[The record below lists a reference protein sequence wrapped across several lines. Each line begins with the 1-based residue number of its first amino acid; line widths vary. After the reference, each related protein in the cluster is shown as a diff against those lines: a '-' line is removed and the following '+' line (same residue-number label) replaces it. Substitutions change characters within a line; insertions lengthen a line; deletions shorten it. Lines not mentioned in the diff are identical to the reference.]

1 MKVFIT
7 GGTGFVGT
15 TLARELTAKGHSVTV
30 LMRKG
35 EPARNLPPGAR
46 ALQGDPTVRG
56 AWQEEVPGHEVF
68 INLAGASI
76 FTRWTDE
83 AKRVI
88 RDSRILTTRH
98 LVEAMAPRKGKETHL
113 FSTSGAGYYGYHGD
127 EDLTEESP
135 PGTEFLAMLSRDWEA
150 EALRAKDYGV
160 RVALMRFGIVMGE
173 SGGMLGEVLP
183 VFRMCLGADLG
194 SGSQWLSWIHE
205 MDLARI
211 FLFLI
216 EENRTL
222 DGPVNCTAPEPVRNH
237 EFTKTLGGVLGVP
250 TFLPPVPGFML
261 RLMKGEFGSV
271 ILEGQR
277 VLPQKLLRAGFRFRY
292 PTLQEA
298 LTDILKR

>member
-1 MKVFIT
+1 MKVFMT

-15 TLARELTAKGHSVTV
+15 TLARELTAKGHAVTV

-35 EPARNLPPGAR
+35 ESARNLPAGAK
-46 ALQGDPTVRG
+46 ALQGDPTARG
-56 AWQEEVPGHEVF
+56 AWQEQVHRHEVF

-88 RDSRILTTRH
+88 RESRILTTRH

-127 EDLTEESP
+127 EGLTEESP
-135 PGTEFLAMLSRDWEA
+135 PGTDFLAMLSRDWEA
-150 EALRAKDYGV
+150 EALRAKDHGA

-183 VFRMCLGADLG
+183 MFRMYLGADLG
-194 SGSQWLSWIHE
+194 SGNQWLSWVHE
-205 MDLARI
+205 VDLARI
-211 FLFLI
+211 FLYLI
-216 EENRTL
+216 EENRAL
-222 DGPVNCTAPEPVRNH
+222 EGPVNCTAPEPVRNR
-237 EFTKTLGGVLGVP
+237 EFTRTLGGVLGVP

-261 RLMKGEFGSV
+261 RLMKGEFGNV
-271 ILEGQR
+271 ILQGQR
-277 VLPQKLLRAGFRFRY
+277 VLPQKLLQAGFRFRY
-292 PTLQEA
+292 PTLREA
-298 LTDILKR
+298 LTDILKK

>member
-1 MKVFIT
+1 MKVFMT

-15 TLARELTAKGHSVTV
+15 TLTRELTAKGHTVTV

-35 EPARNLPPGAR
+35 ESGKSLPPGAIS
-46 ALQGDPTVRG
+46 LEGDPTARG
-56 AWQEEVPGHEVF
+56 AWQERVPEHEAF

-83 AKRVI
+83 AKRII
-88 RDSRILTTRH
+88 RESRILTTKH

-150 EALRAKDYGV
+150 EALRAKDYGA
-160 RVALMRFGIVMGE
+160 RVALMRFGIVMGR
-173 SGGMLGEVLP
+173 SGGMLGEILP
-183 VFRMCLGADLG
+183 VFKMYLGADLG
-194 SGSQWLSWIHE
+194 SGNQWLSWIHE

-222 DGPVNCTAPEPVRNH
+222 EGPVNCTAPEPVRNH

-271 ILEGQR
+271 ILQGQR
-277 VLPQKLLRAGFRFRY
+277 VLPRKLLAAGFRFRY
-292 PTLQEA
+292 PTLKEA
-298 LTDILKR
+298 LTEILQK

>member
-194 SGSQWLSWIHE
+194 SGSQWFSWIHE

-277 VLPQKLLRAGFRFRY
+277 VLPQKLLRAGFQFHY
-292 PTLQEA
+292 PTLKEA
-298 LTDILKR
+298 LTEILNK

>member
-1 MKVFIT
+1 MKIFIT

-15 TLARELTAKGHSVTV
+15 TLARELTTKGHSVTV

-35 EPARNLPPGAR
+35 EPARNLPAGAR

-76 FTRWTDE
+76 FTRWTDK

-271 ILEGQR
+271 ILKGQR

-292 PTLQEA
+292 PTLREA

>member
-1 MKVFIT
+1 MKVFMT

-15 TLARELTAKGHSVTV
+15 TLARELTQKGHSVTV
-30 LMRKG
+30 LMRTG
-35 EPARNLPPGAR
+35 ESARNLPQGAR
-46 ALQGDPTVRG
+46 ALQGDPTARG

-68 INLAGASI
+68 INLAGATI

-88 RDSRILTTRH
+88 RESRILTTKH
-98 LVEAMAPRKGKETHL
+98 LVEAMAPRKGKESHL

-135 PGTEFLAMLSRDWEA
+135 PGTDFLAMLSRDWEA
-150 EALRAKDYGV
+150 EALRARDYGA
-160 RVALMRFGIVMGE
+160 RVALMRFGIVMGR

-194 SGSQWLSWIHE
+194 SGRQWLSWIHE

-211 FLFLI
+211 FLYLI

-222 DGPVNCTAPEPVRNH
+222 DGPINCTAPEPVRNH

-250 TFLPPVPGFML
+250 TFLPPVPGFVL

-271 ILEGQR
+271 ILRGAR
-277 VLPQKLLRAGFRFRY
+277 VRPRKLLQAGFLFRT

-298 LTDILKR
+298 LADILKK

>member
-1 MKVFIT
+1 MRIFMT

-211 FLFLI
+211 FLFLL
-216 EENRTL
+216 EGNLTL

-277 VLPQKLLRAGFRFRY
+277 VLPQKLLRAGFQFHY
-292 PTLQEA
+292 PTLKEA
-298 LTDILKR
+298 LTEILNK

>member
-1 MKVFIT
+1 MKIFIT

-35 EPARNLPPGAR
+35 EPARNLPAGAR
-46 ALQGDPTVRG
+46 ALQGDPTSRG

-68 INLAGASI
+68 INLAGATI

-150 EALRAKDYGV
+150 EALRAKDYDV

-183 VFRMCLGADLG
+183 VFRMGLGADLG

-222 DGPVNCTAPEPVRNH
+222 EGPVNCTAPEPVRNH

-261 RLMKGEFGSV
+261 RLMKGEFGGV
-271 ILEGQR
+271 ILKGQR
-277 VLPQKLLRAGFRFRY
+277 VIPRRLLAAGFQFHY
-292 PTLQEA
+292 PTLEEA
-298 LTDILKR
+298 LTEILRK

>member
-15 TLARELTAKGHSVTV
+15 TLARELTAKGHTVTV

-35 EPARNLPPGAR
+35 EPARNLPAGAR

-56 AWQEEVPGHEVF
+56 AWQEEVPGHEAF

-83 AKRVI
+83 AKRII

-127 EDLTEESP
+127 EGLTEESP

-150 EALRAKDYGV
+150 EALRARDYGV
-160 RVALMRFGIVMGE
+160 RVALMRFGIVMGQN
-173 SGGMLGEVLP
+173 GGMLGEVLP
-183 VFRMCLGADLG
+183 VFRMGLGADLG

-222 DGPVNCTAPEPVRNH
+222 EGPVNCTAPEPVRNH
-237 EFTKTLGGVLGVP
+237 EFTETLGRVLGVP
-250 TFLPPVPGFML
+250 TFLPPVPGFIL
-261 RLMKGEFGSV
+261 QLMKGEFGSV
-271 ILEGQR
+271 ILKGQR
-277 VLPQKLLRAGFRFRY
+277 VLPRRLLAAGFRFHY
-292 PTLQEA
+292 PTLTEA
-298 LTDILKR
+298 LTEILRK

>member
-1 MKVFIT
+1 MKVFMT

-30 LMRKG
+30 LVRKG
-35 EPARNLPPGAR
+35 EPARSLPAGAR
-46 ALQGDPTVRG
+46 ALQGDPTARG

-88 RDSRILTTRH
+88 RESRILTTRH
-98 LVEAMAPRKGKETHL
+98 LVEAMAPRRGKETHL

-127 EDLTEESP
+127 EDLSEESP
-135 PGTEFLAMLSRDWEA
+135 PGTDFLAMLSRDWEG
-150 EALRAKDYGV
+150 EALRATDFGV
-160 RVALMRFGIVMGE
+160 RVALMRFGIVMGR

-183 VFRMCLGADLG
+183 VFRMGLGADLG

-216 EENRTL
+216 EENRAL
-222 DGPVNCTAPEPVRNH
+222 AGPVNCAAPEPVRNR

-271 ILEGQR
+271 ILRGAR
-277 VLPQKLLRAGFRFRY
+277 VLPRKLLDAGFRFRY

-298 LTDILKR
+298 LADILKR

>member
-1 MKVFIT
+1 MKIFMT

-35 EPARNLPPGAR
+35 EPARNLPPGAE

-56 AWQEEVPGHEVF
+56 AWQERVPEHEVF

-76 FTRWTDE
+76 FMRWTEE

-173 SGGMLGEVLP
+173 RGGMLGEVLP
-183 VFRMCLGADLG
+183 VFRMCLGAVLG

-211 FLFLI
+211 FLFLV

-271 ILEGQR
+271 ILKGQR

-292 PTLQEA
+292 PTLQAA

>member
-1 MKVFIT
+1 MKVFMT

-277 VLPQKLLRAGFRFRY
+277 VLPQKLLRAGFQFHY
-292 PTLQEA
+292 PTLKEA
-298 LTDILKR
+298 LTEILNK